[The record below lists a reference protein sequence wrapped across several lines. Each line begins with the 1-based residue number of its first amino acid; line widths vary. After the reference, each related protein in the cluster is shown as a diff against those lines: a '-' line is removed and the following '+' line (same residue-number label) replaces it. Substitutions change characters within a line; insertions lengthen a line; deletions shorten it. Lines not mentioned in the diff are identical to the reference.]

1 MEKRIIPVVI
11 VNQTLSAIF
20 SEIIHFQNHF
30 KHFQLKMY
38 NQDELIKSN
47 SGILITDNKLF
58 ISKQNIL
65 NHFEAIFLINTEQK
79 NIKINYLESKV
90 IVSNAPLILKDLFN
104 RISNFISQQNLQTNR
119 KLRYKKFVYDPIMRT
134 LSNQNSSIRLT
145 EKETQI
151 FQCLLDNR
159 NKHLSKKDLLK
170 KVWSYDENI
179 DTHTLETHIY
189 SLRKKIQNNLLVD
202 DLIIFEEKRGY
213 LIDKNILED

>member
-1 MEKRIIPVVI
+1 
-11 VNQTLSAIF
+11 
-20 SEIIHFQNHF
+20 
-30 KHFQLKMY
+30 MY
-38 NQDELIKSN
+38 NRDELIKSN
-47 SGILITDNKLF
+47 SDILITDNKLF

-79 NIKINYLESKV
+79 NIKINYFESKV
-90 IVSNAPLILKDLFN
+90 IVSNALLILKDLFN

-119 KLRYKKFVYDPIMRT
+119 KLRYKK
-134 LSNQNSSIRLT
+134 IRVRPYYENVIKSEFFHKT
-145 EKETQI
+145 YRKETQI